1 MKHDCQYHCGDK
13 ITHRWH
19 TFIFCFC
26 RTAKVSHTNKFYSNP
41 RFRGGDRI
49 FRTLLLEY
57 RCQLLN
63 LLTVAIHIINP
74 VDKTKLSYMLKACV
88 PNCYQLLKHSIF
100 WSSKICFHM
109 QQAQFS
115 PLSRVRST
123 VLERT
128 QYSSNIQTQN

>member
-1 MKHDCQYHCGDK
+1 MEHDCQYHCGDK
-13 ITHRWH
+13 ITRRWH

-26 RTAKVSHTNKFYSNP
+26 RTAKVSHKNKFYSNP

-88 PNCYQLLKHSIF
+88 PRGRGVVLYLIYSDQDCSMKNVPLVVKC
-100 WSSKICFHM
+100 CF
-109 QQAQFS
+109 
-115 PLSRVRST
+115 SRNFRCLRSGFKT
-123 VLERT
+123 F
-128 QYSSNIQTQN
+128 